1 MNENSIY
8 ADIAKRTGG
17 DIYIGVV
24 GPVRTGKSTFIR
36 RFLDS
41 VVLPNI
47 ENEYDRQR
55 TEDEIPQSAS
65 GKTVM
70 TTEPKFVPDESV
82 RIKTPDGT
90 ELNVKMVDCV
100 GYMVGGALG
109 GEEDGESRM
118 VMTPWS
124 DEEMPFAKAAEI
136 GTEKV
141 IREHSTIAILVTT
154 DGSITGIERE
164 NYIPAE
170 ERIATELRES
180 GKPFAIILNSKN
192 PGSDIARN
200 LAQSLEEKYGA
211 PVALVSCPDI
221 NKDDVREILSLILG
235 EFPIRSMTFDMPTW
249 CSALPK
255 DHYLRA
261 ENIEKIAAFSDKV
274 EKFGDIK
281 RVISDFPELT
291 LDGMDAADGT
301 ARFEIPIA
309 KEVYYRTLSEVTGLE
324 LTDEC
329 SLLST
334 MQELSE
340 IRRKYLKVEDALR
353 NVEEKGYGI
362 VMPTASELKFD
373 EPKLVR
379 QQGGFG
385 VKVSAHADSIHM
397 IKTGI
402 KTELCPVVG
411 SEDQTAE
418 VVKYLS
424 DELRDNP
431 EHVWE
436 YNMFGKTLY
445 DMVNDGMTAK
455 LSHMPDDSREKLGET
470 LGKIINEGAGG
481 LICILL

>member
-1 MNENSIY
+1 MNQNSIY

-36 RFLDS
+36 KFLDS

-47 ENEYDRQR
+47 DNEYDRQR

-109 GEEDGESRM
+109 GEEEGESRM

-124 DEEMPFAKAAEI
+124 DEEMPFAKAAEM

-164 NYIPAE
+164 AYAPAE
-170 ERIATELRES
+170 ERIVAELKEA

-192 PGSDIARN
+192 PDSESAHA
-200 LAQSLEEKYGA
+200 LAHSLEEKYSA
-211 PVALVSCPDI
+211 PVALISCPDI
-221 NKDDVREILSLILG
+221 NRDDIREILSLILG
-235 EFPIRSMTFDMPTW
+235 EFPLRSMTFDMPAW
-249 CSALPK
+249 CAALPS
-255 DHYLRA
+255 DHPLIL
-261 ENIEKIAAFSDKV
+261 ENMEKISAFADRV
-274 EKFGDIK
+274 EKFGD
-281 RVISDFPELT
+281 VESATSEFPDLS
-291 LDGMDAADGT
+291 LDIMNAADGT
-301 ARFEIPIA
+301 ARFTMPLSA
-309 KEVYYRTLSEVTGLE
+309 DVYYKTVSETTGLPVS
-324 LTDEC
+324 DER
-329 SLLST
+329 T
-334 MQELSE
+334 MFDTLVELSKVRE
-340 IRRKYLKVEDALR
+340 KYMKVESALR
-353 NVEEKGYGI
+353 SVEEKGYGI
-362 VMPTASELKFD
+362 VMPSAIDLRLD
-373 EPKLVR
+373 EPKLVK

-385 VKVSAHADSIHM
+385 VKVSAVADSIHM
-397 IKTGI
+397 IRTGI
-402 KTELCPVVG
+402 KTELCPVIG
-411 SEDQTAE
+411 SEEQTAE

-431 EHVWE
+431 DGVWE

-445 DMVNDGMTAK
+445 EHLRDGMTAK
-455 LSHMPDDSREKLGET
+455 LSHMPDDSRQKLGET
-470 LGKIINEGAGG
+470 LSKIINEGASG
-481 LICILL
+481 LICILI